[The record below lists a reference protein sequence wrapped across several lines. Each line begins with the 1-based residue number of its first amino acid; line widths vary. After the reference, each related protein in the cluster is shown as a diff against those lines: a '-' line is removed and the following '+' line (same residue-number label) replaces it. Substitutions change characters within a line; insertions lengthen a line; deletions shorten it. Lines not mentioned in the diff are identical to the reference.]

1 MNLDNNFGD
10 EKIDFR
16 RHGHF
21 KIKICVSGAA
31 ELSHLPPIVHEMGKE
46 LGKEIVLQGATLTSG
61 ATTGFPFWAAMGAKE
76 AGGLSIGFSPAHD
89 EKEHATLYRLPLDFM
104 DIIIYTGFGYPGRD
118 LFLTRSSDAVIIG
131 PGRIGTF
138 HEFTIA
144 FEDGKPIGILESDL
158 WETDEIIK
166 TILEKSGR
174 KDENLVI
181 FDSNPKVLVEKIIK
195 ATEKYKMNDTAQA
208 IYRSAVDMPKKF

>member
-1 MNLDNNFGD
+1 MADSEQKNNTDILDEN
-10 EKIDFR
+10 

-21 KIKICVSGAA
+21 DIKICVSGAA
-31 ELSHLPPIVHEMGKE
+31 ELNHLNPRVHDIAKE
-46 LGKEIVLQGATLTSG
+46 LGKQITLQGAAIVTG

-76 AGGLSIGFSPAHD
+76 AGGKSIGFSPAKN
-89 EKEHATLYRLPLDFM
+89 EKEHVETYRLPLDFM

-118 LFLTRSSDAVIIG
+118 LELTRSSDGIIIG

-144 FEDGKPIGILESDL
+144 FEDGKPIGVLTSDD

-166 TILEKSGR
+166 TILDKSNR
-174 KDENLVI
+174 QTENQVI
-181 FDSNPKVLVEKIIK
+181 FDSDPKILVAKIIEMVK
-195 ATEKYKMNDTAQA
+195 KNKVNDTYKDKA
-208 IYRSAVDMPKKF
+208 Y